1 MRTVREGCCFKQGGQ
16 DRSVRRGHMTSDL
29 RSEREPA
36 MQVSGDEQRAIAKA
50 PERGRARCF
59 SGAKCT
65 SGRKGG
71 GRDGGVQTMGTWYG
85 LCDLS

>member
-1 MRTVREGCCFKQGGQ
+1 
-16 DRSVRRGHMTSDL
+16 MTSDL
-29 RSEREPA
+29 RSGREPA

-50 PERGRARCF
+50 PGSGCTRF